1 MSNSLLP
8 YNATKQERDLEAVTA
23 RVSEVPVPVRA
34 AWDPDTCPA
43 SLLPWLAS
51 AFSVD
56 TWDPSW
62 TDAQKR
68 QTIKNS
74 VFVHRHKGTIGAV
87 RSALASLGFSAQVQ
101 EWFSQLPA
109 GDPYTFMLLLEA
121 DQVGIDQAALA
132 RIQEIVS
139 VTKNLRSHLAEI
151 VPSITSAT
159 GPMVAAVASIGS
171 EIVISA
177 FSYSLVADGI
187 ATANGQ
193 YDANGIKA

>member
-1 MSNSLLP
+1 
-8 YNATKQERDLEAVTA
+8 
-23 RVSEVPVPVRA
+23 
-34 AWDPDTCPA
+34 
-43 SLLPWLAS
+43 
-51 AFSVD
+51 VD